1 MIRTITEADITDAV
15 VRMDANMGT
24 IPQDPHM
31 AKYAEL
37 LPLARA
43 VVPRTISTA
52 IYTAAR
58 DSEDGFI
65 AGVAGYSSGSNVWTA
80 MQALRTLQAFLPPGL
95 PSRSRRS
102 MWAAPPASPWT
113 AENQSVQSCCAGAP
127 PSPR

>member
-1 MIRTITEADITDAV
+1 
-15 VRMDANMGT
+15 
-24 IPQDPHM
+24 
-31 AKYAEL
+31 
-37 LPLARA
+37 

-95 PSRSRRS
+95 PSRDVQIEILYCGVCHSDLHFARNEWGIHPVSRR
-102 MWAAPPASPWT
+102 ARPRDRRPRHA
-113 AENQSVQSCCAGAP
+113 VGA
-127 PSPR
+127 R